1 MCRERIIERM
11 EMFDMAKVLCCTCRK
26 VTDHTFR
33 SRATSREV
41 DGKEII
47 FREKYATC
55 NECGSEVTIAR
66 LVYENVRN
74 LESICNGLKG
84 CGLI

>member
-1 MCRERIIERM
+1 
-11 EMFDMAKVLCCTCRK
+11 MAKILCCTCRK
-26 VTDHTFR
+26 PTDYTLR
-33 SRATSREV
+33 SRATSHEV

-55 NECGSEVTIAR
+55 NECGSEVTVPGLDDDNTR
-66 LVYENVRN
+66 EPESVY
-74 LESICNGLKG
+74 NGLKG

>member
-11 EMFDMAKVLCCTCRK
+11 EMFDMAKVLCCTCGK
-26 VTDHTFR
+26 VTDYTFH
-33 SRATSREV
+33 SRTTSREV

-55 NECGSEVTIAR
+55 SECGSEVTVPGLDDDNTR
-66 LVYENVRN
+66 E
-74 LESICNGLKG
+74 LESVYSGLKG
-84 CGLI
+84 CGLL

>member
-1 MCRERIIERM
+1 MCRERTTERM

-26 VTDHTFR
+26 VTDYALH
-33 SRATSREV
+33 SRVTSHEIR
-41 DGKEII
+41 GNEII

-55 NECGSEVTIAR
+55 SECGSEVTVPGLDDDNTR
-66 LVYENVRN
+66 EMESVY
-74 LESICNGLKG
+74 SGLKG